1 MREIEIKLRAP
12 NLDKVAAKLETLG
25 APLSAPVIQEDVN
38 FVHNDDIH
46 WFEPFKS
53 QEEWTY
59 PRLRTQ
65 DGICTLTVKKPLTN
79 EMDCIE
85 YELHIDDSESMK
97 TILELFGYRESVIVK
112 KVRRICSYQQ
122 YTIVL
127 DQVERLGNFIEIEQV
142 VDDGDAEKIQ
152 EEMFRFAHDTF
163 GLEKSNHTMKGY
175 DILLHDLE
183 NPL

>member
-1 MREIEIKLRAP
+1 M
-12 NLDKVAAKLETLG
+12 LDTS
-25 APLSAPVIQEDVN
+25 LSASVTQEDVN
-38 FVHNDDIH
+38 FVHKDDVR

-85 YELHIDDSESMK
+85 HELRIDDPDSMK
-97 TILELFGYRESVIVK
+97 AILELFGYQPSVVVK
-112 KVRRICSYQQ
+112 KTRRSCTYQQ

-127 DQVERLGNFIEIEQV
+127 DEVDRLGNFIEIEQV
-142 VDDGDAEKIQ
+142 VDDGDPEKIQ
-152 EEMFRFAHDTF
+152 EEMFRFAHDIF
-163 GLEKSNHTMKGY
+163 GLERNNHTMKGY
-175 DILLHDLE
+175 DILIHDLE